1 MVKVTWYPQY
11 NQLTIE
17 GHAGAAPAGEDLVC
31 AGVSAIWHTLAANAM
46 AWKELGYLRDLRM
59 QENKGYCQ
67 LSYAPL
73 ARWKNILT
81 AICGGIV
88 LGLERMAQE
97 YPEHVEF
104 KRLGTG

>member
-1 MVKVTWYPQY
+1 MVKITWYPKY

-46 AWKELGYLRDLRM
+46 AWKDMDYLMDLRM
-59 QENKGYCQ
+59 QEIEGYCQ
-67 LSYAPL
+67 MSYVPRS
-73 ARWKNILT
+73 RWKNLLA
-81 AICGGIV
+81 AICGGVV
-88 LGLERMAQE
+88 LGLEWMARE
-97 YPEHVEF
+97 YPEFVEF